1 MSNTFD
7 MVPFCMY
14 KCFITMFVKHKQKTL
29 YLFLYSYLIKIINFA
44 SETLVQKPNHL
55 YNNV

>member
-29 YLFLYSYLIKIINFA
+29 YLYLYSYLIKIINFA
-44 SETLVQKPNHL
+44 SETLVQKPNH
-55 YNNV
+55 